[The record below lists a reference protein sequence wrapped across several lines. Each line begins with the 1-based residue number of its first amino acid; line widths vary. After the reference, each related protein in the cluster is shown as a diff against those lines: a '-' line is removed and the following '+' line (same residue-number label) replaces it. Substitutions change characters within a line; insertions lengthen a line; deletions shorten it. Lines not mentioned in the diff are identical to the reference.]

1 VSKLPLLDARQ
12 MEKLLGE
19 LGFSPVRQRGS
30 HVFYR
35 HADGRTTTLPHHAGQ
50 VIARPLLRKVLQDIR
65 LTPNE
70 FTAMVARR

>member
-1 VSKLPLLDARQ
+1 MSKLPLLDARQ

-19 LGFSPVRQRGS
+19 LGFVSVRQRGS

-35 HADGRTTTLPHHAGQ
+35 HPDGRTTTLPHHAGQ

-65 LTPNE
+65 LSPDE
-70 FTAMVARR
+70 FTEMVTRR